1 MAEIDE
7 YYKRQKEQ
15 LEQEKLNAA
24 IQLNN
29 ARQDA
34 MKNTQN
40 YLRGSGY
47 GTQGYGA
54 TQMINTNNAYNNQL
68 GANKNDYWKRLQELD
83 QQQNEAIQQKYQE
96 SFDKFS
102 NVAGSFEGDNFY
114 TQGQLYGL
122 FKQDNNGKWQI
133 DTENDAYKNLS
144 LANQN
149 ALKGLVQNHE
159 DNLNSTNI
167 GTKKFGTDGNVS
179 YVDINGNFG
188 TDTID
193 SKFKLET
200 NALNSALAGGQEM
213 KNGSAIVMTNTWGDK
228 VFLQYKNGE
237 LYYIDQS
244 TYDKSKN
251 KFAVNKNVLSKVEN
265 SETNNKDNNNDK
277 NKANNVNYD
286 NKTDWADNDYLNRRF
301 KSTSVGFGRTPNE
314 GDTIKVETGRE
325 FVFHDNWWY
334 EI

>member
-47 GTQGYGA
+47 GSQGYGA
-54 TQMINTNNAYNNQL
+54 SQMINTNNAYNNQL

-102 NVAGSFEGDNFY
+102 NVAGNFDDDNFY
-114 TQGQLYGL
+114 TQGELYGL
-122 FKQDNNGKWQI
+122 FKQDNTGKWQI

-159 DNLNSTNI
+159 NNVNSTNI
-167 GTKKFGTDGNVS
+167 GKTKFGENGIVS
-179 YVDINGNFG
+179 YTAPDGK
-188 TDTID
+188 TERDTIEN
-193 SKFKLET
+193 KFKTEYVS
-200 NALNSALAGGQEM
+200 LNSAIDQGKIN
-213 KNGSAIVMTNTWGDK
+213 KNGSVIEMTNLEGDT
-228 VFLQYKNGE
+228 VYLQYKNGE
-237 LYYIDQS
+237 LYYIDKA
-244 TYDKSKN
+244 TYEKGSEQFKARYGQVRNARENQGEIKN
-251 KFAVNKNVLSKVEN
+251 EKELGHLD
-265 SETNNKDNNNDK
+265 ETTQKRIEYLFNRNTNMQDRNKDRVEYRFGGK
-277 NKANNVNYD
+277 NYIRIDGV
-286 NKTDWADNDYLNRRF
+286 
-301 KSTSVGFGRTPNE
+301 
-314 GDTIKVETGRE
+314 
-325 FVFHDNWWY
+325 WY
-334 EI
+334 EKW

>member
-47 GTQGYGA
+47 GSQGYGA
-54 TQMINTNNAYNNQL
+54 SQMINTNNAYNNQL
-68 GANKNDYWKRLQELD
+68 GNNQNDYWSKLQELNT
-83 QQQNEAIQQKYQE
+83 QQNQARQQEYTSNFE
-96 SFDKFS
+96 NFS
-102 NVAGSFEGDNFY
+102 NSAGAFDDDTFY
-114 TQGQLYGL
+114 TQGQAYGL

-159 DNLNSTNI
+159 NNVNSTNI
-167 GTKKFGTDGNVS
+167 GTRKFGENGEVS
-179 YVDINGNFG
+179 FTTANGDLSI
-188 TDTID
+188 DTID
-193 SKFKLET
+193 KKFKLET
-200 NALNSALAGGQEM
+200 IALNSALAGGKEM
-213 KNGSAIVMTNTWGDK
+213 KNGSVIKMTNNYGDT
-228 VFLQYKNGE
+228 VYIQYKNGE
-237 LYYIDQS
+237 LYYVGKN
-244 TYDKSKN
+244 TYENGKNQFEVRNGKVTNVKKGATDSNDVDFLNDLDKETQEKIEYLFSR
-251 KFAVNKNVLSKVEN
+251 N
-265 SETNNKDNNNDK
+265 SNAQDRNKDRVEYSFGGK
-277 NKANNVNYD
+277 NYVRIDGVWHEK
-286 NKTDWADNDYLNRRF
+286 K
-301 KSTSVGFGRTPNE
+301 
-314 GDTIKVETGRE
+314 
-325 FVFHDNWWY
+325 
-334 EI
+334 

>member
-47 GTQGYGA
+47 GSQGYGA
-54 TQMINTNNAYNNQL
+54 SQMINTNNAYNNQL
-68 GANKNDYWKRLQELD
+68 GNNQNDYWSKLQELNA
-83 QQQNEAIQQKYQE
+83 QQNQARQQEYT
-96 SFDKFS
+96 SNFDNFS
-102 NVAGSFEGDNFY
+102 NSAGAFDDDSFY
-114 TQGQLYGL
+114 TQGQAYGL
-122 FKQDNNGKWQI
+122 FKQDNTGKWQI

-159 DNLNSTNI
+159 NNVNSTNI
-167 GTKKFGTDGNVS
+167 GKTKFGTDGNVS
-179 YVDINGNFG
+179 YADINGNLH

-193 SKFKLET
+193 NKFKVET
-200 NALNSALAGGQEM
+200 SALNSALAGGKEI
-213 KNGSAIVMTNTWGDK
+213 KNGSVIEMTNRDGDK
-228 VFLQYKNGE
+228 VYLQYKNGE
-237 LYYIDQS
+237 LYYIDKE
-244 TYDKSKN
+244 TYDKGTVEKG
-251 KFAVNKNVLSKVEN
+251 KFALTRNGFKSVEQMKAEEN
-265 SETNNKDNNNDK
+265 GEVYYDENNKMDYQT
-277 NKANNVNYD
+277 NY
-286 NKTDWADNDYLNRRF
+286 YLNGQF
-301 KSTSVGFGRTPNE
+301 SNGSGGRGRDAKE
-314 GDTIKVETGRE
+314 GEMYDKDGKTYIRHNG
-325 FVFHDNWWY
+325 WWY
-334 EI
+334 EIAK

>member
-47 GTQGYGA
+47 GSQGYGA
-54 TQMINTNNAYNNQL
+54 SQMINTNNAYNNKL
-68 GANKNDYWKRLQELD
+68 GNNQNDYWSKLQELNA
-83 QQQNEAIQQKYQE
+83 QQNQARQQEYTSNFE
-96 SFDKFS
+96 NFS
-102 NVAGSFEGDNFY
+102 NSAGAFDDDSFY
-114 TQGQLYGL
+114 TQGQAYGL
-122 FKQDNNGKWQI
+122 FKQDSTGKWQI

-159 DNLNSTNI
+159 NNVNSTNI
-167 GTKKFGTDGNVS
+167 GKTKFGTDGNVS
-179 YVDINGNFG
+179 YVDVNGNYS

-193 SKFKLET
+193 KKFKLET
-200 NALNSALAGGQEM
+200 NALNSALAGGKEI
-213 KNGSAIVMTNTWGDK
+213 KNGSAIEMTNEYGDR
-228 VFLQYKNGE
+228 VFLQYRNGE
-237 LYYIDQS
+237 LYYINQA
-244 TYDKSKN
+244 TYDKSAN
-251 KFAVNKNVLSKVEN
+251 KCSI
-265 SETNNKDNNNDK
+265 DK
-277 NKANNVNYD
+277 NGFKEAKSSKTTPQVVNDAYSLE
-286 NKTDWADNDYLNRRF
+286 KTDWADNKYFNDMF
-301 KSTSVGFGRTPNE
+301 KSANKRNPQE
-314 GDTIKVETGRE
+314 GDRYKAKTGEEYYFYNGWWQKIKE
-325 FVFHDNWWY
+325 
-334 EI
+334 

>member
-47 GTQGYGA
+47 GSQGYGA
-54 TQMINTNNAYNNQL
+54 SQMINTNNAYNNQL
-68 GANKNDYWKRLQELD
+68 GNNQNDYWSKLQELNA
-83 QQQNEAIQQKYQE
+83 QQNQARQQEYTSNFE
-96 SFDKFS
+96 NFS
-102 NVAGSFEGDNFY
+102 NSAGAFDDDSFY
-114 TQGQLYGL
+114 TQGQAYGL
-122 FKQDNNGKWQI
+122 FKQDNTGKWQI

-159 DNLNSTNI
+159 NNVNSTNI
-167 GTKKFGTDGNVS
+167 GKTKFGTDGNVS
-179 YVDINGNFG
+179 YVDVNGNYS

-193 SKFKLET
+193 KKFKLET
-200 NALNSALAGGQEM
+200 NALNSALAGGKEI
-213 KNGSAIVMTNTWGDK
+213 KNGSAIEMTNEYGDR
-228 VFLQYKNGE
+228 VFLQYRNGE
-237 LYYIDQS
+237 LYY
-244 TYDKSKN
+244 
-251 KFAVNKNVLSKVEN
+251 V
-265 SETNNKDNNNDK
+265 DK
-277 NKANNVNYD
+277 NTYENEKNQFEVRNGKVTNVKKGVTDSNDVDFLNDLDKETQEKIEYLFSRNSNASDRKKDRVEYSYGGKNYVRID
-286 NKTDWADNDYLNRRF
+286 GVWHEK
-301 KSTSVGFGRTPNE
+301 K
-314 GDTIKVETGRE
+314 
-325 FVFHDNWWY
+325 
-334 EI
+334 

>member
-15 LEQEKLNAA
+15 LEQKKLNAA

-47 GTQGYGA
+47 GSQGYGA
-54 TQMINTNNAYNNQL
+54 SQLINTNNAYNNQL
-68 GANKNDYWKRLQELD
+68 GNNQNDYWKRLQELD

-122 FKQDNNGKWQI
+122 FKQDNTGKWQI

-159 DNLNSTNI
+159 NNLNSTNI

-179 YVDINGNFG
+179 YVTINGIHE

-193 SKFKLET
+193 NKFKLET
-200 NALNSALAGGQEM
+200 NALNSALAGGKEI
-213 KNGSAIVMTNTWGDK
+213 KNGSAIEMTNTWGDK
-228 VFLQYKNGE
+228 VYLQYKNGE
-237 LYYIDQS
+237 LYYIDQA

-251 KFAVNKNVLSKVEN
+251 KFIVNKSIFDEATN
-265 SETNNKDNNNDK
+265 SETNSKKDNNK
-277 NKANNVNYD
+277 EVNNVNYD

-301 KSTSVGFGRTPNE
+301 KSTSSGMGRTPTE
-314 GDTIKVETGRE
+314 GDTFKVETGRE
-325 FVFHDNWWY
+325 FIFHNNWWY

>member
-47 GTQGYGA
+47 GSQGYGA
-54 TQMINTNNAYNNQL
+54 SQMINTNNAYNNQL
-68 GANKNDYWKRLQELD
+68 GTNQNDYWSKLQELNA
-83 QQQNEAIQQKYQE
+83 QQNQARQQEYTSNFE
-96 SFDKFS
+96 NFS
-102 NVAGSFEGDNFY
+102 NSAGSFDDDTFY
-114 TQGQLYGL
+114 TQGQAYGL
-122 FKQDNNGKWQI
+122 FKQDNTGRWQI

-159 DNLNSTNI
+159 NNLNSTNI
-167 GTKKFGTDGNVS
+167 GKTKFGTDGNVS
-179 YVDINGNFG
+179 YVDVNGQYS

-193 SKFKLET
+193 KKFKLET
-200 NALNSALAGGQEM
+200 NALNAALAGGKEI
-213 KNGSAIVMTNTWGDK
+213 KNGSAIKMTNVYGDT
-228 VFLQYKNGE
+228 VYLQYKNGE
-237 LYYIDQS
+237 LYYVDKN
-244 TYDKSKN
+244 TYEKGKN
-251 KFAVNKNVLSKVEN
+251 QFEVRNGKVANVKNGGTDTKDVDFLGDLDEDTQEKIEYLFSRN
-265 SETNNKDNNNDK
+265 SNAQDRNKDRVEYSFGGK
-277 NKANNVNYD
+277 NYVRIDGVWHEK
-286 NKTDWADNDYLNRRF
+286 K
-301 KSTSVGFGRTPNE
+301 
-314 GDTIKVETGRE
+314 
-325 FVFHDNWWY
+325 
-334 EI
+334 